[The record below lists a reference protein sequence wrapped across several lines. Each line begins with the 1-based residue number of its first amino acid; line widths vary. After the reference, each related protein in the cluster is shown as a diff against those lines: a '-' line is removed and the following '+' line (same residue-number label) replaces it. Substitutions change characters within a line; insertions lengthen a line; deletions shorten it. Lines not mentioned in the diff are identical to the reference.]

1 MIMDRNDLRRDWGPS
16 ALNATNQASFS
27 VEYALP
33 FGRDRRWL
41 RSPSRLGDKLVS
53 GWQVNG
59 ITTLL
64 SGFPFTPLVGSN
76 RSGDGDIR
84 NPDRPSLNPSF
95 SGPVVVGNP
104 NQWFNASAFVLPA
117 PGTFGNLGR
126 GTFTGPGL
134 ANLDLSLAKSL
145 AIAERMRLQFRAEAF
160 NLLNHTNFGTP
171 NTTVFSSK
179 PDPQT
184 GRPVP
189 IVSPTAGLITA
200 TATFSRQIQFGLKL
214 TF

>member
-1 MIMDRNDLRRDWGPS
+1 M
-16 ALNATNQASFS
+16 
-27 VEYALP
+27 
-33 FGRDRRWL
+33 
-41 RSPSRLGDKLVS
+41 
-53 GWQVNG
+53 
-59 ITTLL
+59 
-64 SGFPFTPLVGSN
+64 
-76 RSGDGDIR
+76 
-84 NPDRPSLNPSF
+84 
-95 SGPVVVGNP
+95 
-104 NQWFNASAFVLPA
+104 
-117 PGTFGNLGR
+117 
-126 GTFTGPGL
+126 

-171 NTTVFSSK
+171 NATVFSSK

>member
-1 MIMDRNDLRRDWGPS
+1 
-16 ALNATNQASFS
+16 
-27 VEYALP
+27 
-33 FGRDRRWL
+33 
-41 RSPSRLGDKLVS
+41 
-53 GWQVNG
+53 
-59 ITTLL
+59 
-64 SGFPFTPLVGSN
+64 
-76 RSGDGDIR
+76 
-84 NPDRPSLNPSF
+84 LNPAF

-145 AIAERMRLQFRAEAF
+145 AIAERTRLQFRAEVF

-171 NTTVFSSK
+171 NATVFSGTR
-179 PDPQT
+179 PDSLT

-189 IVSPTAGLITA
+189 IVSPAAGLITT
-200 TATFSRQIQFGLKL
+200 TATFSRQIQFGGKL
-214 TF
+214 IF